1 MAEVIHIRQQ
11 KTGIC
16 FEQVMGVWGKGTAFE
31 SACPT
36 SSNVEIG
43 ASGCLI
49 WFAISF
55 LAHRLAAEF

>member
-31 SACPT
+31 SACP
-36 SSNVEIG
+36 
-43 ASGCLI
+43 ASAHRKWRIRIPRGL
-49 WFAISF
+49 AISF
-55 LAHRLAAEF
+55 FAHGFAAEF

>member
-1 MAEVIHIRQQ
+1 
-11 KTGIC
+11 
-16 FEQVMGVWGKGTAFE
+16 MGVWGKGTAFE

-43 ASGCLI
+43 ASGFLF